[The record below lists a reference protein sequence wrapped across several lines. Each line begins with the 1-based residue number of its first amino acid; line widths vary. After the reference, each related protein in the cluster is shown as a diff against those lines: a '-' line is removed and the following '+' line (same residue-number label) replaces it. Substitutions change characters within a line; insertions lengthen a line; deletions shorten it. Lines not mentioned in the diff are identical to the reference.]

1 MKSRNENN
9 THEISKENN
18 INEIYNSNEM
28 SYIDERRLWTWLQL
42 ITWMELDHMVEL
54 HYMDKIDEMHIIH
67 DMDEVDN
74 IDEMNYMIIWKKSI
88 VVTEIWLCFFSMLTN
103 HMNMDLCHVIVIQVL
118 IVFDNFI
125 LYIIMTWCPIAF
137 LVLSF
142 Y

>member
-9 THEISKENN
+9 THEVYNENN
-18 INEIYNSNEM
+18 INEIQNSNEM

-54 HYMDKIDEMHIIH
+54 HYMDKIDNMHVIN

-74 IDEMNYMIIWKKSI
+74 IDEMNYMWKKSI
-88 VVTEIWLCFFSMLTN
+88 VVTEIWLYFFSMLTF

-118 IVFDNFI
+118 VIFHYFI
-125 LYIIMTWCPIAF
+125 LFRI
-137 LVLSF
+137 
-142 Y
+142 